1 MESIIPIRS
10 TKEGYIY
17 TIIPNVYIRPISL
30 HGGIGAGKT
39 TLLTKIE
46 RKGFRVLYEDLDS
59 WRNVKG
65 YNLLEAYYNDPSRLS
80 YVFQSEIVRT
90 RYVQFMNL
98 ITDKEWLENCGADT
112 MEFGDIRLKIVFT
125 ERDHNS
131 SLMVFSKRLV
141 DSGLMLPVE
150 YAHMQLWCEML
161 GMPNSK
167 FIYYLNI
174 NPVECMNRIV
184 ARDRPEEKT
193 TVKEKLLEDIDH
205 YYTSWLQAEYPMQ
218 VTYIESFKLDSLE
231 KVVNMIISSVK
242 R

>member
-17 TIIPNVYIRPISL
+17 TVIPNVYIRPVSL

-65 YNLLEAYYNDPSRLS
+65 HNLLEAYYNDPSRLA

-98 ITDKEWLENCGADT
+98 INDKEWLQNCGPDT
-112 MEFGDIRLKIVFT
+112 MEFGEIRLKIVFT

-131 SLMVFSKRLV
+131 SLKVFSKRLV

-174 NPVECMNRIV
+174 TPLECMNRIV
-184 ARDRPEEKT
+184 ARDRPEEKS

-205 YYTSWLQAEYPMQ
+205 YYTSWLQTDYPMQ
-218 VTYIESFKLDSLE
+218 VNYIDSFKLDSLE
-231 KVVNMIISSVK
+231 KVVNMVISSVK